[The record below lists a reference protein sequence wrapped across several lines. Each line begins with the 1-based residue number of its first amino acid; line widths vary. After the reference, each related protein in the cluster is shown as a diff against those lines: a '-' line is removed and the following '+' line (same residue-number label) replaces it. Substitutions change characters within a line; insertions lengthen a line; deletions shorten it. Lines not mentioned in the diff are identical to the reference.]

1 VDKHKHDAG
10 KNGETHRENG
20 AEMAAAEEPLPLTE
34 PLLEGDA
41 RIRELEGQLAQKEA
55 EVAANWEK
63 VLRER
68 ADLENY
74 RKRVQKEKDELLK
87 YGNENLI
94 LEILPAIDN
103 LDRALAHVTEE
114 DCRSAVIEGVKMTH
128 SMLLSSLRRFG
139 VTTIEAKGA
148 PFDAALHHAMHQ
160 VESAE
165 LAPNTVIEELQK
177 GYMLNDRLLRAA
189 MVTVAIPAKN
199 SAE

>member
-1 VDKHKHDAG
+1 MDKHKHDAG
-10 KNGETHRENG
+10 KSGETHREKG
-20 AEMAAAEEPLPLTE
+20 GETTAAEEALPLTE

-41 RIRELEGQLAQKEA
+41 RIRELEGLLAQKEA
-55 EVAANWEK
+55 EVATNWEK

-74 RKRVQKEKDELLK
+74 RKRVQKEKEELLK

-128 SMLLSSLRRFG
+128 SMLQGSLRKFG
-139 VTTIEAKGA
+139 VTPIEAKGA
-148 PFDAALHHAMHQ
+148 PFDAALHHAMNQ

-165 LAPNTVIEELQK
+165 FAPNTVIEELQK
-177 GYMLNDRLLRAA
+177 GYLLNDRLLRAA
-189 MVTVAIPAKN
+189 MVTVAIPPKN